1 MFLNSQYCTVRR
13 ENVSEV
19 SKLKR
24 LFLLRV
30 SASAL
35 PSGGGVLN
43 RLRIMI
49 VRLIRGSSNR
59 KSAAPSENNER
70 WKDVVMELEREIRQV
85 TVR

>member
-1 MFLNSQYCTVRR
+1 MFLNSQYCTVRH
-13 ENVSEV
+13 ENASEV
-19 SKLKR
+19 YELKR

-30 SASAL
+30 SASSL
-35 PSGGGVLN
+35 PSGGGVLH
-43 RLRIMI
+43 RLRIVI

-85 TVR
+85 TAQ